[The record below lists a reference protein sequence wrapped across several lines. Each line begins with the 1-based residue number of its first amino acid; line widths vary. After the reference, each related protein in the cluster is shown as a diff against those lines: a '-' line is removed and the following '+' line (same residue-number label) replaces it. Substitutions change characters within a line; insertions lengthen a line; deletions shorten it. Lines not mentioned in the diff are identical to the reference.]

1 MPSIDQAAINQI
13 FNKLDEIR
21 INFRRF
27 HASYTRPNTVLLDF
41 GGEQSNPVPTSVEE
55 LEIPRELA
63 EQDDED
69 KSVSPAYKT
78 DLNMPLPNFG
88 GEQADSVPPSV
99 EQLGNCGSEPSGA
112 MPFGS
117 EPSGSMPF
125 GPEPSTP
132 KTPRDA
138 EVFDVFGNSIIWPPK
153 SGGTY
158 MRFSRDEEPDAWYTT
173 MLNTHANKLATRALP
188 NPA

>member
-13 FNKLDEIR
+13 FDKLDEIQ
-21 INFRRF
+21 INFQRF
-27 HASYTRPNTVLLDF
+27 HASYTRPNTAPPNF

-55 LEIPRELA
+55 LGIPWELSK
-63 EQDDED
+63 QDDKE
-69 KSVSPAYKT
+69 KTVSPAYKT

-99 EQLGNCGSEPSGA
+99 EQLRNC
-112 MPFGS
+112 GS